1 MTKMTPLRFTIL
13 QFAQIF
19 LTDALTF
26 IDSQYLSVSQDDS
39 SLREIVW
46 AHLERHAITRQE
58 ADIMYAHTARNMSQ
72 NLVPVIKT
80 DAESST
86 GKRFEHFALYPD
98 QFLIIGHTVRFFR

>member
-26 IDSQYLSVSQDDS
+26 INSQLSVSQDDS
-39 SLREIVW
+39 TFREIVR
-46 AHLERHAITRQE
+46 AHLERHAIPWQKT
-58 ADIMYAHTARNMSQ
+58 DIMHAHAAGNMSQ
-72 NLVPVIKT
+72 DLMPVIET
-80 DAESST
+80 DTESSA
-86 GKRFEHFALYPD
+86 GKCFEHFALYPD